1 MTEGCAARQSRVVC
15 LSVRPALAWT
25 KDITCWTVVFWPRC
39 GESPPLGP
47 TAAASPGL
55 SEQSG
60 VSSHGAGSRPPRQR
74 CPADPRPRPAVNP
87 SKPPSGEGP
96 PWHQP
101 AAGPRAQDTLT
112 CATAGPPLGVTSQQ
126 APPVLS
132 RLLGQWQPGR
142 AGGTQRLRLRVCELA
157 IEEAKT
163 SLSLSLAAKAGCR
176 QPAGFI
182 GSPGPPPLLLWR
194 PGLPPRKTR

>member
-25 KDITCWTVVFWPRC
+25 KDSTCWTVVFWPRC

-101 AAGPRAQDTLT
+101 AAGPRAQDTHLRNGRPSAR
-112 CATAGPPLGVTSQQ
+112 CHLTAGPACPQQAARPVAAWPCGWDSAPATPRLRACHRGSENLPVIVTSSQGRVPAASRLYRLPRAA
-126 APPVLS
+126 APP
-132 RLLGQWQPGR
+132 
-142 AGGTQRLRLRVCELA
+142 A
-157 IEEAKT
+157 
-163 SLSLSLAAKAGCR
+163 LAAWTA
-176 QPAGFI
+176 
-182 GSPGPPPLLLWR
+182 S
-194 PGLPPRKTR
+194 